1 MAKAHISDE
10 EAARIDAEARASGR
24 PALRAPSRSE
34 WYRRFFRDRAVLRN
48 RDEVQRDARIM
59 ASPAESGLATA
70 ANVVNPVAAIEG
82 ARETGRAARR
92 IVNTA
97 MGGLTGDA
105 RASLDDAVTVGAALL
120 TGRIV
125 HGAQKKPGIIR
136 KAFGSDPGSKVLDGM
151 KTEVTK
157 ARAKF
162 EAARAAEAKPPVELK
177 AASAAAD
184 NFDRMTHEWL
194 RQAEAVFNEDPTLA
208 PLVDK
213 VIDYANARAG
223 SEAGQALVARLE
235 AAHRAASPENMAAL
249 HETTRAAAADL
260 SERMGALAER
270 TAYEKQVMHAPE
282 WVKNANPAGK
292 LAKGVRWLAKQGTSR
307 GTVPKMLSSV
317 ERGIGS
323 VIADVQG
330 KPGEILHAISSP
342 GANALALDLAGAAV
356 TGGYIARKTGLWDPD
371 RKVVEESEKAA
382 KPTMG
387 QEISRATFDALRQD
401 YALISRTNRTA
412 AAQMRDATIANMDPA
427 VVDAELKKVRGSVFS
442 LHNPGMNIDSLS
454 TTPQG
459 KAFVER
465 FDSDIFGARPANDW
479 LVSDLSQYA
488 RDLEAASTEGGM

>member
-1 MAKAHISDE
+1 
-10 EAARIDAEARASGR
+10 
-24 PALRAPSRSE
+24 
-34 WYRRFFRDRAVLRN
+34 
-48 RDEVQRDARIM
+48 
-59 ASPAESGLATA
+59 
-70 ANVVNPVAAIEG
+70 
-82 ARETGRAARR
+82 
-92 IVNTA
+92 
-97 MGGLTGDA
+97 
-105 RASLDDAVTVGAALL
+105 
-120 TGRIV
+120 
-125 HGAQKKPGIIR
+125 
-136 KAFGSDPGSKVLDGM
+136 
-151 KTEVTK
+151 
-157 ARAKF
+157 
-162 EAARAAEAKPPVELK
+162 
-177 AASAAAD
+177 
-184 NFDRMTHEWL
+184 
-194 RQAEAVFNEDPTLA
+194 
-208 PLVDK
+208 
-213 VIDYANARAG
+213 
-223 SEAGQALVARLE
+223 
-235 AAHRAASPENMAAL
+235 
-249 HETTRAAAADL
+249 
-260 SERMGALAER
+260 MGALAER
-270 TAYEKQVMHAPE
+270 TAYEKQVMHAPD
-282 WVKNANPAGK
+282 WIKNANPSGK
-292 LAKGVRWLAKQGTSR
+292 LARGARWLAKQGTSR
-307 GTVPKMLSSV
+307 GFAPKLMSSV

-412 AAQMRDATIANMDPA
+412 AVQMRDATIANMDPA

-465 FDSDIFGARPANDW
+465 FDSDVFGARSANDW